1 MATLT
6 VRRLDDGVY
15 RALGARAK
23 RNNRSLEAEVR
34 EILTAQAQVPQ
45 DDDDILAKLQAFRER
60 TRDEIGVLSDS
71 TALIRQ
77 MRDEE

>member
-6 VRRLDDGVY
+6 IRRLDDEVY
-15 RALGARAK
+15 ERLRERARA
-23 RNNRSLEAEVR
+23 NERSLEAEVR
-34 EILTAQAQVPQ
+34 EILSEKARGRDAV
-45 DDDDILAKLQAFRER
+45 IAEMMAFQEEMARKH
-60 TRDEIGVLSDS
+60 GPLGDS